1 MNTQNILNTIEVQ
14 HENYDLEL
22 NDKMI
27 ISDTESNQY
36 GYESISLRRER
47 MQSEYELANKKE
59 YITKARKERRKE
71 RALQKYN
78 NDYLVNNLDAIQ
90 LIKNRFSN

>member
-1 MNTQNILNTIEVQ
+1 MNAQNILNTIEAQ

-27 ISDTESNQY
+27 ISDLENSNLDQYFTPTEKK
-36 GYESISLRRER
+36 
-47 MQSEYELANKKE
+47 KKE
-59 YITKARKERRKE
+59 YITKARQERRKD